1 MEEVKIPILD
11 EITPQELNQL
21 AEKYAEVFVRQDR
34 LKTHQLRN
42 VFSSIERMRTKH
54 KSEAAKKQPFKN
66 SGAPESSEER
76 EQRIYKSVENDL
88 VLLKPKIAYAAGRQK
103 TVRYNFFP
111 FVKGAIDGVTNA
123 KDKGKALTNF
133 FALMESVV
141 GYHKFFEN
149 A

>member
-1 MEEVKIPILD
+1 MTMEEINIPRLD
-11 EITPQELNQL
+11 EITPQALNQL

-42 VFSSIERMRTKH
+42 VFSSIERMRT
-54 KSEAAKKQPFKN
+54 
-66 SGAPESSEER
+66 
-76 EQRIYKSVENDL
+76 IYKTRKTYQSIENEL

-111 FVKGAIDGVTNA
+111 FVKGAIDGVVQA
-123 KDKGKALTNF
+123 EDKEKALANF

>member
-1 MEEVKIPILD
+1 MEEINIPRLD
-11 EITPQELNQL
+11 EITPQALNQL

-42 VFSSIERMRTKH
+42 VFSSIERMRT
-54 KSEAAKKQPFKN
+54 
-66 SGAPESSEER
+66 
-76 EQRIYKSVENDL
+76 IYKTRKTYQSIENEL

-111 FVKGAIDGVTNA
+111 FVKGAIDGVVQA
-123 KDKGKALTNF
+123 EDKEKALANF

>member
-1 MEEVKIPILD
+1 MNMEEVNIPKLD
-11 EITPQELNQL
+11 EITPQALNQL

-42 VFSSIERMRTKH
+42 VFSSIERMRTT
-54 KSEAAKKQPFKN
+54 
-66 SGAPESSEER
+66 
-76 EQRIYKSVENDL
+76 YKSKKTYESIEQDL

-123 KDKGKALTNF
+123 KDKEKALTNF

-141 GYHKFFEN
+141 GYHKYFEN

>member
-1 MEEVKIPILD
+1 MEEINIPKLD
-11 EITPQELNQL
+11 EITAQELNQL

-42 VFSSIERMRTKH
+42 VFSSIERMRARY
-54 KSEAAKKQPFKN
+54 KSEAAKKQRHGDAG
-66 SGAPESSEER
+66 SPESAEER
-76 EQRIYKSVENDL
+76 KQRIYKSIENDL
-88 VLLKPKIAYAAGRQK
+88 ILLKPKIAYAAGRQK

-111 FVKGAIDGVTNA
+111 FVKGAVDGVVQA
-123 KDKGKALTNF
+123 EDKEKALANF
-133 FALMESVV
+133 FALIESVV